1 MQILIYSNNKIWQK
15 TIARKSQ
22 GGIGRYGLTFL
33 CYYSIQNIASKIF
46 PLSQFVEGQRRRFY
60 KRAGQ
65 QQLMVNPSMD
75 RRPSASSQRYLLLS
89 TQQRSGSRER
99 LNLLEAVATVEQSM
113 DQPIGWRRKRSQVK
127 KREEWIYSQ

>member
-1 MQILIYSNNKIWQK
+1 MQFNPK
-15 TIARKSQ
+15 
-22 GGIGRYGLTFL
+22 
-33 CYYSIQNIASKIF
+33 YYLRNIPIF
-46 PLSQFVEGQRRRFY
+46 PFVEGQRRRFY

-65 QQLMVNPSMD
+65 QQLMVNPSMGTD

-89 TQQRSGSRER
+89 TQQRSGSREK

-127 KREEWIYSQ
+127 KDEKNDEFIPTNVISNYDTVRK